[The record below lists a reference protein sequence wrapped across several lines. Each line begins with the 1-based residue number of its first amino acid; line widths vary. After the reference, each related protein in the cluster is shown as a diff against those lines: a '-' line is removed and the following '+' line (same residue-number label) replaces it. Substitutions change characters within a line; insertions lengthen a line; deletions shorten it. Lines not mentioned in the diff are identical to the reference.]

1 MNLNFI
7 HSIHS
12 SSFFRKRT
20 IFILVIA
27 LITPVYIGLQ
37 SSLAVAPQISSCSVN
52 SSGTAITLTFNSEV
66 SNSNLPTRAA
76 FALNESGNLRL
87 VRSVD
92 TTTASATSTTIR
104 LSAATI
110 YQGET
115 VTLSYTNPGGS
126 NSLRNSAGE
135 QMANFDCPTITN
147 NSTVN
152 LIIALDSTSDSYSSG
167 DLWQDLTD
175 NNYDL
180 NINGNPAFTSGE
192 GFNFN
197 QALYTP
203 NGTDRYPNCGTGR
216 TTCVNHVYR
225 PQFPSIGSTWS
236 MFAWVRANNVT
247 PTEQI
252 ISTMSRCPDGTDFGG
267 ANESTDEGGAGCAN
281 TELIWGINNGKL
293 YAWDYDGQYLGN
305 TACRGEDPERNAGNC
320 IYINGPTAWQSTGT
334 LAANTWYY
342 VGIVRNTRSSATV
355 PNGNLTTYSMFI
367 NGNLDN
373 QVSTNRNPIYGNDNL
388 NIGADWRDNARQFN
402 GVIKSFYVYDS
413 VVDAAVALNE
423 FTSSLVSFGTLND
436 QLFERDSLTVTAS
449 TSSTSTLSY
458 SSSGQCTNTDSTVTF
473 SGVGNCIVTAQAG
486 GGMVDRSFTIINNL
500 DLNSPIKLPV
510 HPPLK
515 SLKIASI
522 PIVTTNSNRV
532 YFCLDLVSS
541 SNSTSALNAANLNIN
556 VNSVTGDTVTV
567 NSSTSK
573 ILNSAITNARSHL
586 NSLTISSSTDRLMK
600 YNSGSFYL
608 LIRANLIAD
617 PTRDGIACNNFDD
630 GARKWIQLFQTEAIS
645 KRRQNIPL
653 INGKS

>member
-66 SNSNLPTRAA
+66 SNSNLPTRTA

-152 LIIALDSTSDSYSSG
+152 LIIALDSTSDSYTSG
-167 DLWQDLTD
+167 DVWQDLTG

-180 NINGNPAFTSGE
+180 IINGDPVFTSGE

-197 QALYTP
+197 QDSYTAT
-203 NGTDRYPNCGTGR
+203 GTDRYPTCGANR
-216 TTCVNHVYR
+216 PLCVNHAYL
-225 PQFPSIGSTWS
+225 PTFPSIGGTWS
-236 MFAWVRANNVT
+236 MFAWVKADNVNRN
-247 PTEQI
+247 EQI
-252 ISTMSRCPDGTDFGG
+252 ISTMSRCPDGTANG
-267 ANESTDEGGAGCAN
+267 ADDRPDGCEN
-281 TELIWGINNGKL
+281 TELIWGIHDGKL

-305 TACRGEDPERNAGNC
+305 RACPGEDPDRSTCNLLNNNA
-320 IYINGPTAWQSTGT
+320 TAWRSTGT
-334 LAANTWYY
+334 LASNTWYY
-342 VGIVRNTRSSATV
+342 VGIVRNTRSAPTAR
-355 PNGNLTTYSMFI
+355 GNRTTYSMFI

-373 QVSTNRNPIYGNDNL
+373 QVSTDRNPIYGNDNL
-388 NIGADWRDNARQFN
+388 NIGADWRDNQGQFD
-402 GVIKSFYVYDS
+402 GQIKSFYVYDS

-449 TSSTSTLSY
+449 TSSTSPLSY